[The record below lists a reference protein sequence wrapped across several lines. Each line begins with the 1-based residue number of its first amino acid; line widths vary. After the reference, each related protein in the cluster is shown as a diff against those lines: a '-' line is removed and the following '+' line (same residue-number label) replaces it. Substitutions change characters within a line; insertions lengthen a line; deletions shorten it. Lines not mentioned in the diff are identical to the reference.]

1 MTKIV
6 LLWLTVAFLATVP
19 IGCKRSDPSTGPGA
33 TTQPQRQ
40 LNIAAAADL
49 KFALDEI
56 AATYRQQHPNLNL
69 QITYG
74 SSGNF
79 YSQLSNKAPFDMF
92 LSADAGYVDKL
103 IAAGLAE
110 KDTRFLYAIG
120 QIVVWT
126 PRESKLDVATQGLQ
140 ALVDP
145 SVKKIAIANPA
156 HAPYGRAAEESLRK
170 NGIWE
175 KVQDRLVL
183 GENIAQTA
191 QFVQSGSADVGI
203 IALSLAMAPSMKDG
217 RYFLIPQG
225 DYRPLEQAGVILSW
239 AQDRPAAD
247 AFRTFLS
254 GPEGKQI
261 LVRYGFTMPQ
271 RPVNTDAVAR

>member
-6 LLWLTVAFLATVP
+6 LLWSMIGFLAIVP
-19 IGCKRSDPSTGPGA
+19 PGCKRPSNTTAGPGA
-33 TTQPQRQ
+33 STQPQRQ
-40 LNIAAAADL
+40 LNVAAAADL

-56 AATYRQQHPNLNL
+56 AGAYRRQHPNLNL

-92 LSADAGYVDKL
+92 LSADVGYVDKL
-103 IAAGLAE
+103 IAAGLAD

-120 QIVVWT
+120 QIVVWV
-126 PRESKLDVATQGLQ
+126 PRESKLDVATQGMQSL
-140 ALVDP
+140 LDP

-156 HAPYGRAAEESLRK
+156 HAPYGRAAEAALRK

-175 KVQDRLVL
+175 KVRHRLVL

-203 IALSLAMAPSMKDG
+203 VALSLAMSPSIKDG
-217 RYFLIPQG
+217 RFFVIPQG
-225 DYRPLEQAGVILSW
+225 DYPPLEQTGVILTW
-239 AQDRPAAD
+239 AQDRTAAD
-247 AFRTFLS
+247 AFRTFLTA
-254 GPEGKQI
+254 PEGKQI
-261 LVRYGFTMPQ
+261 LGKYGFAMP
-271 RPVNTDAVAR
+271 R

>member
-6 LLWLTVAFLATVP
+6 LFWLIVAFLAAVP
-19 IGCKRSDPSTGPGA
+19 IGCKRSDTTGGPGA
-33 TTQPQRQ
+33 ATQSQRQ
-40 LNIAAAADL
+40 LNVAAAADL

-56 AATYRQQHPNLNL
+56 ADAYRKQHPNLNL

-79 YSQLSNKAPFDMF
+79 YSQLTNKAPFDMF

-103 IAAGLAE
+103 ITAGVADQ
-110 KDTRFLYAIG
+110 DTRFLYAIG
-120 QIVVWT
+120 QIVVWA

-156 HAPYGRAAEESLRK
+156 HAPYGRAAEAALRK

-175 KVQDRLVL
+175 KVLDRLVL

-191 QFVQSGSADVGI
+191 QFVQNGSADIGV
-203 IALSLAMAPSMKDG
+203 IALALAMSPSMKDG
-217 RYFLIPQG
+217 RHFLIPQN
-225 DYRPLEQAGVILSW
+225 DYPPLEQAGVILSW

-247 AFRTFLS
+247 AFRTFLT
-254 GPEGKQI
+254 GPDGKRI
-261 LVRYGFTMPQ
+261 LVKYGFAMP
-271 RPVNTDAVAR
+271 R